1 MHIGYAHHKHP
12 GETSFV
18 IVLCMLNHREHLVGG
33 MQPVTVV
40 ALVEQEYVE

>member
-12 GETSFV
+12 RETSF
-18 IVLCMLNHREHLVGG
+18 IIMLCMLNDRERLEGG